1 MAEITASQADLAAP
15 WTGVPDRFRARG
27 LRWTPQRATV
37 VRVLAESDGHLTGA
51 ELVERCRAADERVIP
66 STVYR
71 TLDALEDFGLVRHA
85 HGAGG
90 REEYHVQPATLHGHR
105 YCDRC
110 GRHWNIE
117 PGSRE
122 ARAVTGAF
130 RVDDFDVDLS
140 HVVVV
145 GRCASCRAVA
155 RG

>member
-1 MAEITASQADLAAP
+1 MAEANP
-15 WTGVPDRFRARG
+15 WAGVPARFRARG
-27 LRWTPQRATV
+27 LRWTPQRETV

-51 ELVERCRAADERVIP
+51 ELVDRCRAADARVIP

-71 TLDALEDFGLVRHA
+71 TLDVLEEFGLVRHA

-130 RVDDFDVDLS
+130 RAADFAVDLS
-140 HVVVV
+140 HVVIV
-145 GRCASCRAVA
+145 GRCASCRAA
-155 RG
+155 TGG